1 MKKQKMR
8 RRKYL
13 PEFKQD
19 AIKLS
24 DRIGVVQA
32 STQLDIPL
40 SNLQNWRSKKNI
52 PVERSQD
59 VIELQREVKRLK
71 KELAEKNAVV
81 EMLKKATAFF
91 SLENG
96 RK

>member
-1 MKKQKMR
+1 MR

-52 PVERSQD
+52 PVEKSQD

-71 KELAEKNAVV
+71 KELTEKNAVV